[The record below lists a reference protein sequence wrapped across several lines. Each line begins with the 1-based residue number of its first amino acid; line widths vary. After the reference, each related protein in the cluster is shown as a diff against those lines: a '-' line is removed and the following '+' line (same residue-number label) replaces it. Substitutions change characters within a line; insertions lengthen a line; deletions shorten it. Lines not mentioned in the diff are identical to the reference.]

1 MQGPTS
7 NARRSNALPRGSFS
21 SSEHTQQQ
29 THALRMK
36 KESLVPVILGE
47 RVPRSD
53 RGEDER
59 EVWARMMSILFIP
72 WRRPSDLKRVD
83 ETWLE
88 AFDRH

>member
-1 MQGPTS
+1 
-7 NARRSNALPRGSFS
+7 
-21 SSEHTQQQ
+21 
-29 THALRMK
+29 
-36 KESLVPVILGE
+36 VPVILGE

-88 AFDRH
+88 AFDRHR